1 MGRFPVNEMNVVKI
15 ILITNTS
22 HPRAKDVTVWLL
34 PLTDL
39 ILRETKEHMTGV
51 VCILPSLKQSYTKTL
66 RCPYMN
72 YESPCWPLCGPSI
85 AMPESWAQ
93 LRFSPHVNCK
103 ERSAGS
109 LQKASFTI
117 MWYRLLHPPLHN
129 HINETKHLLPH
140 WVTGGFTQLQVR
152 LRLPLWV
159 RPLYKPSSP
168 HLCRF
173 QRSIRIVQ

>member
-34 PLTDL
+34 PSTDL
-39 ILRETKEHMTGV
+39 ILRETKEDMTRV
-51 VCILPSLKQSYTKTL
+51 VCILPSLKKSNTKTL

-103 ERSAGS
+103 ERSAG
-109 LQKASFTI
+109 
-117 MWYRLLHPPLHN
+117 LLCDIACSTHHN

-140 WVTGGFTQLQVR
+140 WVTGGFNQLQVR
-152 LRLPLWV
+152 PRPPLWV